1 MSTINLSALKST
13 TSNPPIMQSQNGIDR
28 GKFCRGWVSFGRDL
42 GDLDTYEIMSQFN
55 VLSVVDQGVGTFRIQ
70 FKNAMPVDRYAV
82 AGTASQSTGEVMGM
96 NINQSNNL
104 ATPMTTTT
112 FDIRTAVANVTNT
125 DPNYVCVYAY
135 ADS

>member
-13 TSNPPIMQSQNGIDR
+13 TNNPPTMQSQNGIDR

-70 FKNAMPVDRYAV
+70 FKNAMPQSSYAV

-96 NINQSNNL
+96 MINASNNA

-112 FDIRTAVANVTNT
+112 FDIRTAVANTTNT
-125 DPNYVCVYAY
+125 DPIYVCVYAY

>member
-13 TSNPPIMQSQNGIDR
+13 TSNPPTMQSQNGIDR

-70 FKNAMPVDRYAV
+70 FKNAMPQSSYAV

-96 NINQSNNL
+96 MINASNNA

-112 FDIRTAVANVTNT
+112 FDIRTAVANTTNT
-125 DPNYVCVYAY
+125 DPIYVCVYAY

>member
-70 FKNAMPVDRYAV
+70 FKNAMPQSSYAV

-96 NINQSNNL
+96 NINASNNA

-112 FDIRTAVANVTNT
+112 FDIRTADANTTNT
-125 DPNYVCVYAY
+125 DPIYVCVYAY